1 MATLVTLVSVHGEI
15 NAVLGQSKVQWEQGY
30 KPRSVGNSQSQR
42 GSPGD
47 RLRLSSRVDPE
58 GRVAMGADLGLWQQ
72 CAPAGSKGAFH
83 PTPTS
88 TGPEEQRDRMSVF

>member
-72 CAPAGSKGAFH
+72 
-83 PTPTS
+83 
-88 TGPEEQRDRMSVF
+88 